1 MKGKQDKVLGSC
13 FSIFKKM
20 KNQLRKYINLIE
32 KLSHENPVLRIFIYA
47 ILKVLA
53 LLIIGSIVVN

>member
-1 MKGKQDKVLGSC
+1 
-13 FSIFKKM
+13 M

-32 KLSHENPVLRIFIYA
+32 KLTQENPVLRIFIYA
-47 ILKVLA
+47 